1 MAKLT
6 NNVNSGLANL
16 STLPVATFGEKEI
29 LEILASDFDDDELF
43 DIKKDQIATDLIC
56 LMAQAGLNRSELSGS
71 LGLPKSRITKLLSGK
86 ENLTIKTI
94 FLFSRKLGFDFD
106 VIFRHSSEQ
115 RTPQPWAVGEV
126 SHATR
131 NFIKSRFECQTAN
144 QVLGDLRSGSNATHY
159 LRYKDPDN
167 EKPSA
172 SVNLNHVSQ
181 KFFIPNNAM
190 VGSIVFFKNESELKN
205 EQPA

>member
-6 NNVNSGLANL
+6 NNVNSRLDNR
-16 STLPVATFGEKEI
+16 STLPVAAFGEKEI

-56 LMAQAGLNRSELSGS
+56 LMAQAGLNRSELSSS
-71 LGLPKSRITKLLSGK
+71 LGLPKSRVTKLLSGK

-115 RTPQPWAVGEV
+115 RTLQPWAAGEV
-126 SHATR
+126 SSATR
-131 NFIKSRFECQTAN
+131 HFIKSRFDCQTAN
-144 QVLGDLRSGSNATHY
+144 QVLGDLRNGSNATHY

-167 EKPSA
+167 ERLNA
-172 SVNLNHVSQ
+172 SVNANPASQ
-181 KFFIPNNAM
+181 KLFMPNNAM
-190 VGSIVFFKNESELKN
+190 VGSLVFFNNESELKN